1 MRIAPTKILLDRVLS
16 QAGVLDRGL
25 SHATWASYWSHGAF
39 WTRQRLMTRD
49 FASLHPCRQ
58 AAYFLPCARPPDAC
72 GSCLDRPR
80 QRRPEGS
87 RDRFFQA
94 FAVTRAGTDTM
105 PTRRDDDEEITAD
118 AASEAPARGVRAPR
132 FGPRGASMTPPAP
145 ERPATPDDLRTA
157 LGPPTSYGVKL
168 FEVAVLLA
176 ILKACPDVQDAG
188 DLLIL
193 RETLL
198 EDMGPAYMWLINM
211 SLAEW
216 QSLSDADKALNAQ
229 LRLDWLASYSKA
241 SEAILQHWFWK
252 LLKSKTQNFAPLHH
266 VFVRVKSGSPNC
278 GSEAWTEIFLLY
290 PLTGAS
296 IAHKLLA
303 RGLQKCLLL
312 TDDSPEACSDDI
324 TRINTSV
331 SQLSHLQDMSVR
343 DVFALV
349 ILMGLYLSTA
359 SGHQKAYK
367 ELLAYIDAGN
377 ALTLDDVQH
386 AMIRYSRSTKPR
398 AFSTRKPAD
407 VSSPRSAPHPVL
419 QLLPS
424 MLL

>member
-1 MRIAPTKILLDRVLS
+1 MHRAQELANQGGCHLFWNETLLALRFDASPRPRFGCVELIGDCLQRFPFAPRMRTGAWMLDTFMRIAPMQILLDRGLS

-168 FEVAVLLA
+168 FEVVVLLA
-176 ILKACPDVQDAG
+176 ILKACPDV
-188 DLLIL
+188 
-193 RETLL
+193 
-198 EDMGPAYMWLINM
+198 
-211 SLAEW
+211 
-216 QSLSDADKALNAQ
+216 
-229 LRLDWLASYSKA
+229 
-241 SEAILQHWFWK
+241 
-252 LLKSKTQNFAPLHH
+252 
-266 VFVRVKSGSPNC
+266 
-278 GSEAWTEIFLLY
+278 
-290 PLTGAS
+290 
-296 IAHKLLA
+296 
-303 RGLQKCLLL
+303 
-312 TDDSPEACSDDI
+312 
-324 TRINTSV
+324 
-331 SQLSHLQDMSVR
+331 
-343 DVFALV
+343 
-349 ILMGLYLSTA
+349 
-359 SGHQKAYK
+359 
-367 ELLAYIDAGN
+367 
-377 ALTLDDVQH
+377 
-386 AMIRYSRSTKPR
+386 
-398 AFSTRKPAD
+398 
-407 VSSPRSAPHPVL
+407 
-419 QLLPS
+419 
-424 MLL
+424 

>member
-1 MRIAPTKILLDRVLS
+1 
-16 QAGVLDRGL
+16 
-25 SHATWASYWSHGAF
+25 
-39 WTRQRLMTRD
+39 
-49 FASLHPCRQ
+49 
-58 AAYFLPCARPPDAC
+58 
-72 GSCLDRPR
+72 
-80 QRRPEGS
+80 
-87 RDRFFQA
+87 
-94 FAVTRAGTDTM
+94 M

-118 AASEAPARGVRAPR
+118 AASAPARGVRAPR

-168 FEVAVLLA
+168 FEVVVLLA

-198 EDMGPAYMWLINM
+198 EDMGPAYMWLINL

-216 QSLSDADKALNAQ
+216 QSLSDDDKALNAQ
-229 LRLDWLASYSKA
+229 MRLDWLASYSKA

-266 VFVRVKSGSPNC
+266 VFVRVKSSSPNC

-303 RGLQKCLLL
+303 RGLQKCLLTL
-312 TDDSPEACSDDI
+312 PTTTPSESPLLCI
-324 TRINTSV
+324 SV
-331 SQLSHLQDMSVR
+331 WRCLLSWERTGHLIWRAIYLEGYSLGGLCYFVCVILSFFLSPWLDQLSL
-343 DVFALV
+343 
-349 ILMGLYLSTA
+349 
-359 SGHQKAYK
+359 
-367 ELLAYIDAGN
+367 
-377 ALTLDDVQH
+377 
-386 AMIRYSRSTKPR
+386 RYQMVYAIFWRS
-398 AFSTRKPAD
+398 
-407 VSSPRSAPHPVL
+407 
-419 QLLPS
+419 
-424 MLL
+424 